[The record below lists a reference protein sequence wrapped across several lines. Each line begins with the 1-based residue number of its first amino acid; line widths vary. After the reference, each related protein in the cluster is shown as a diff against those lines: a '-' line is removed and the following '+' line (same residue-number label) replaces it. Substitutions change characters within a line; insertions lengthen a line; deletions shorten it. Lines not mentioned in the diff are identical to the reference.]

1 MNAGLL
7 KKEEIKKEAM
17 WSPRESL
24 RLRVVC
30 YLLPPTGAL
39 PREHEFGA
47 WRGFWHMAYDL
58 SAPRS
63 SAHLQVASSHAAAGT
78 SDVHEP
84 RDQCGPCAA
93 AKAIQTSPVLIS
105 IHR

>member
-30 YLLPPTGAL
+30 YLLLGPCLAN
-39 PREHEFGA
+39 
-47 WRGFWHMAYDL
+47 M
-58 SAPRS
+58 S
-63 SAHLQVASSHAAAGT
+63 SARGVASG
-78 SDVHEP
+78 
-84 RDQCGPCAA
+84 
-93 AKAIQTSPVLIS
+93 I
-105 IHR
+105 